1 MLKLFACHCLE
12 NYFSLSIQF
21 TPSMMATI
29 ERDFYYNVISDAFFF
44 FGASAVAQASL
55 LPHNYHVCAVP
66 ALNEVTLLTEK
77 KNTFAGLV
85 SNSTAN
91 AHLFSVIIQA
101 AASTTST
108 LPFAALAL

>member
-1 MLKLFACHCLE
+1 M
-12 NYFSLSIQF
+12 
-21 TPSMMATI
+21 
-29 ERDFYYNVISDAFFF
+29 
-44 FGASAVAQASL
+44 
-55 LPHNYHVCAVP
+55 CAVP

-85 SNSTAN
+85 SDSTTN
-91 AHLFSVIIQA
+91 AHLFSVIIQAA